1 MRQSPLFHHHP
12 RDHHDRQP
20 ATMSSVLS
28 TPSKLTNPTSSASIH
43 REHSPL
49 CKHSP
54 SATLDLLILIV
65 VLFSGTFLLSSYFS
79 YLFHSLSLLLSTLP
93 LPYLL
98 VFFAFFFLCLLLL
111 LDFCCGQRSRRCDRL
126 GCKGLKKALK
136 FDLQLQTEESIRS
149 AKDID
154 ALPWKGGSESDPD
167 YECIRAELWE
177 VVREGS
183 VAYQLSMKEFP
194 ILKSN
199 DKPEMDLKKKEID
212 EEIGEGR
219 SAKEI

>member
-1 MRQSPLFHHHP
+1 
-12 RDHHDRQP
+12 
-20 ATMSSVLS
+20 MSSVLS

-79 YLFHSLSLLLSTLP
+79 YLFHSLSLLLSLSS
-93 LPYLL
+93 PYLPTL
-98 VFFAFFFLCLLLL
+98 SSLCLFLTFSCSSPSSSSVSSSSSTSAAVSAHAAAIVW
-111 LDFCCGQRSRRCDRL
+111 D
-126 GCKGLKKALK
+126 
-136 FDLQLQTEESIRS
+136 TEESIRS

-167 YECIRAELWE
+167 YECIRAELCKMRLI
-177 VVREGS
+177 V
-183 VAYQLSMKEFP
+183 
-194 ILKSN
+194 
-199 DKPEMDLKKKEID
+199 
-212 EEIGEGR
+212 
-219 SAKEI
+219 